1 MRSSTLLLGIL
12 SSSLAFG
19 AGAAEVQPPAG
30 PVGRS
35 LTEDPATLDR
45 ALTTLL
51 AKESPLRRFL
61 DAANVRL
68 LAFDS
73 DKGGENQS
81 LGLSYSFSKD
91 IPRHYFTNAPGKHD
105 GLALNLF
112 AEGTIAADPDANPR
126 NFLDSR
132 VSFEVFR
139 SRGGAIAT
147 SDQIRDQLNQL
158 EDAAAEN
165 ETFEEL
171 LQDRNFVEA
180 MRILRQHMSTQ
191 YYVAVAGE
199 GGLEAN
205 QTFSEKR
212 YYYGGRFAIDV
223 KAWNPAS
230 AWAKFDILD
239 YPFAFTRRYI
249 FNSDPEWM
257 PRGSA
262 LPTLLAGIDMV
273 EPSSGDPRAAV
284 GDGSSFARWRLE
296 VGYRTLVGHVDGYA
310 AFFEATVRHYQEINP
325 SGAVRSASLDR
336 STVFSAALLFP
347 KGLFVSYSTGKLP
360 FDQKDSS
367 VYSAGWQ
374 YKF

>member
-1 MRSSTLLLGIL
+1 MRSRIVLLGIL
-12 SSSLAFG
+12 VSSLTFRTV
-19 AGAAEVQPPAG
+19 AADVQPPAG
-30 PVGRS
+30 PAGRA

-45 ALTTLL
+45 SLATLL
-51 AKESPLRRFL
+51 SKESPLRQFL
-61 DAANVRL
+61 DAGNVRL

-73 DKGGENQS
+73 DKGGEHQS
-81 LGLSYSFSKD
+81 IGLSYSLTKD
-91 IPRHYFTNAPGKHD
+91 IPRHYISKEPGKHD

-112 AEGTIAADPDANPR
+112 AEGMVAADPEANPR

-139 SRGGAIAT
+139 SRGGAIKT
-147 SDQIRDQLNQL
+147 PEEIRNQLNQL
-158 EDAAAEN
+158 EDAAAED

-171 LQDRNFVEA
+171 LRDPKFVEA

-191 YYVAVAGE
+191 CYTAVAGE

-212 YYYGGRFAIDV
+212 YYYGGRFTLDV
-223 KAWNPAS
+223 KAWNPDS
-230 AWAKFDILD
+230 AWAKFNLLD

-249 FNSDPEWM
+249 FNIDREWM

-273 EPSSGDPRAAV
+273 DPSSGDPRAAV
-284 GDGSSFARWRLE
+284 GDGSSFGRWRLE
-296 VGYRTLVGHVDGYA
+296 AGYRTLVGHVDGYA
-310 AFFEATVRHYQEINP
+310 AFFEATIRHYQEINP
-325 SGAVRSASLDR
+325 SGAVKSASLDR

-347 KGLFVSYSTGKLP
+347 KGVFVSYSAGKLP